1 MVILYFLPS
10 PFPSVI
16 LFFSSPNML
25 VNYVIVEKLLATA
38 QSHSNNESSIACPSL
53 CAPVYFSSN
62 LHLPH
67 YRGGRREL
75 CWGCNSL

>member
-1 MVILYFLPS
+1 MRQDDHGDSLLS
-10 PFPSVI
+10 PLSFP
-16 LFFSSPNML
+16 LRYAFFFFSKGML
-25 VNYVIVEKLLATA
+25 LNYVIVENLLATA

-75 CWGCNSL
+75 